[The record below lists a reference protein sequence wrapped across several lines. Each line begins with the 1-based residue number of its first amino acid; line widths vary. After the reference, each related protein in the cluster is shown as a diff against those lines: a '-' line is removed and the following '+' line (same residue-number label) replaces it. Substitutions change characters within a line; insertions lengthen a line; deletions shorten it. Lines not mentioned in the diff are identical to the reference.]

1 MKNILLLLFIINA
14 GFVNAQTT
22 SIKNYK
28 SLEFFYID
36 NGKINRNGIFD
47 FAGLMDDLKTS
58 IQNVGN
64 KDNYKFVMFQPNN
77 SDPKIQTNYKERES
91 YINSIYE
98 LNEYEG
104 PKFFYDDD
112 AVLNW
117 INKVPFLIT
126 EEANL
131 YIYLQGDF
139 VFKSITKANGEISLL
154 LRYLPQQLYTLT
166 NCPAKSFNVFI
177 RIANSKSTGQSKA
190 WFEDNV
196 NRLINFYNEKDKS
209 NYINFTVKVYDEA
222 D

>member
-1 MKNILLLLFIINA
+1 MKKFIPLIFCLISVFA
-14 GFVNAQTT
+14 SAQTT
-22 SIKNYK
+22 SIKSYK

-36 NGKINRNGIFD
+36 NGKAKSNGIFD
-47 FAGLMDDLKTS
+47 FAGLMTDLKNS

-64 KDNYKFVMFQPNN
+64 KDNYRFIMFQPNN
-77 SDPKIQTNYKERES
+77 AEPKIETNYKEREG

-98 LNEYEG
+98 LNEYEA
-104 PKFFYDDD
+104 PKFFFDDD

-117 INKVPFLIT
+117 INKVPFT
-126 EEANL
+126 VTDEANL

-166 NCPAKSFNVFI
+166 NCPAKSFHVYI
-177 RIANSKSTGQSKA
+177 RIANSKATGQSKA
-190 WFEDNV
+190 WFEENV
-196 NRLINFYNEKDKS
+196 NRLINFYNDSSKS
-209 NYINFTVKVYDEA
+209 NYINFSVKVYDEE